1 MYDGGFMKGSFY
13 GTGSLWDEKGNLI
26 YKGDFVNGIYHGE
39 GVLYE
44 ASTGRILAEGQFKNS
59 VPVPAEE
66 VSNSTEQTVL
76 EPAAGEIPSSGE
88 EAVTGPVEYYI
99 APAEDAEIPETQ
111 TE

>member
-1 MYDGGFMKGSFY
+1 MKGSFY
-13 GTGSLWDEKGNLI
+13 GTGSRWEEKGNLI

-66 VSNSTEQTVL
+66 VSNSKEQTVL

-88 EAVTGPVEYYI
+88 EAVT
-99 APAEDAEIPETQ
+99 
-111 TE
+111 